1 MIRRL
6 LLGRFL
12 IEGVA
17 KMLKALCVFCV
28 VSCCLAS
35 DVIEL
40 NDKNFDAIVKS
51 NKFLVVEFYT
61 NW

>member
-1 MIRRL
+1 
-6 LLGRFL
+6 
-12 IEGVA
+12 
-17 KMLKALCVFCV
+17 MLREVIVFCV
-28 VSCCLAS
+28 VSCCFGS

-40 NDKNFDAIVKS
+40 NDKNFDSIVKS